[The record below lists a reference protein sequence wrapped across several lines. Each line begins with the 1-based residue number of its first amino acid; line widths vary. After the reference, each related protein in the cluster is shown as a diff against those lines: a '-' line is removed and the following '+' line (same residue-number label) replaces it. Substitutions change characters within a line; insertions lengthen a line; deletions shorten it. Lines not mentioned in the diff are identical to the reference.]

1 MVTTQ
6 KGFEIYDYI
15 KEYVDIVQEENFEIY
30 YEPIKVSRYQKSL
43 KNGLIVERWAMFFI
57 FYFYFNEKYFRENI
71 KSIRKLVTLLHKNCV
86 VTLELWSEALTL
98 TPAFKIE
105 SQKLR
110 AALAKKQI
118 KNTASDM
125 DMNAIN
131 QNNNYIISIFKASLQ
146 YLSPEIK
153 SGIIHLQQNL
163 DKLSLKDGLDL
174 CLDAFCQFLIEKGVV
189 SVEYTQDN
197 TLKAAH
203 QNHLGTAN
211 QSSSQKTQLLH
222 QSQSKTNGHTNAQK
236 ENTPKLHNQN
246 APNHQAPNP
255 QAHTSG
261 ASPQDTSKLAKKDN
275 LTDQERRQKLV
286 NPAPPFLPA
295 SEKSPYTLVMDLDE
309 TLVHYEDNGVTGQF
323 YLRPYAQEYLDEMSK
338 YYEIVIFTAALQDYA
353 DWILNRLDTN
363 DGVHYR

>member
-1 MVTTQ
+1 
-6 KGFEIYDYI
+6 
-15 KEYVDIVQEENFEIY
+15 
-30 YEPIKVSRYQKSL
+30 
-43 KNGLIVERWAMFFI
+43 MFFI

-98 TPAFKIE
+98 TPSFKIE

-153 SGIIHLQQNL
+153 SGIVHLQQNL

-197 TLKAAH
+197 TLQTAH
-203 QNHLGTAN
+203 QNNLGAAN
-211 QSSSQKTQLLH
+211 GNASQKTQLLH
-222 QSQSKTNGHTNAQK
+222 QNQQKANGNIGQK
-236 ENTPKLHNQN
+236 ENTPKLQNQN
-246 APNHQAPNP
+246 NP
-255 QAHTSG
+255 QAQAPPVQNPNTSQNSG
-261 ASPQDTSKLAKKDN
+261 GSPQNTSKVNKKDN
-275 LTDQERRQKLV
+275 LTDQERRQKMV
-286 NPAPPFLPA
+286 NPAPPYLPA
-295 SEKSPYTLVMDLDE
+295 CEKSPYTLVMDLDE

-363 DGVHYR
+363 DSVHYR